1 MRIAQLM
8 DEINSAVARARRLP
22 PLAAL
27 RAFEAAARHLS
38 FREAAAELAVTPTA
52 ISHQIRL
59 LEAVL
64 GMPLFVRRT
73 RRVALTDAGQRLY
86 PALRDGFDGFARVI
100 GELKPKRQSVT
111 VSATTQ
117 FMSRRL
123 LPAVPAFNAR
133 YPEID
138 LRLNANEAPV
148 DIAAGA
154 ADIAV
159 RYGGEIGPGLQA
171 EPLLAE
177 RFGVLCSPMLDLA
190 RPEDLR
196 GIPLLHVDWL
206 RETTPGWRR
215 WAKQAGLTGLAV
227 DQGARFTNG
236 DHAIQAAIAGQG
248 AVVASLVLAEEEIRA
263 GLLVQ
268 PFGPVIE
275 GIYYQLVTRAQ
286 PPSREVAAVM
296 TWLREEVA
304 PLKMRASAS
313 PA

>member
-1 MRIAQLM
+1 M
-8 DEINSAVARARRLP
+8 DEPNSSMFKPRRLP

-38 FREAAAELAVTPTA
+38 FRAAASELAVTPTA

-59 LEAVL
+59 LEATL
-64 GMPLFVRRT
+64 GLPLFVRRT
-73 RRVALTDAGQRLY
+73 RQVALTEAGQRLF

-100 GELKPKRQSVT
+100 GELKLKRQSVT

-117 FMSRRL
+117 FTSRRL
-123 LPAVPAFNAR
+123 LPAVPAFNR
-133 YPEID
+133 QHPEID
-138 LRLNANEAPV
+138 LRLNASETPV

-159 RYGGEIGPGLQA
+159 RYGGEIGAGLRS

-177 RFGVLCSPMLDLA
+177 RFGVLCSPMLGLTA
-190 RPEDLR
+190 PEDLNSV
-196 GIPLLHVDWL
+196 PLLHTDWL
-206 RETTPGWRR
+206 RDVTPDWRR
-215 WAKQAGLTGLAV
+215 WAKLAGVTELKL

-248 AVVASLVLAEEEIRA
+248 AIVASLILAEEEIRA

-275 GIYYQLVTRAQ
+275 GIYYQLVTRTQ
-286 PPSREVAAVM
+286 PPSREVEAVL

-304 PLKMRASAS
+304 RPRRSAR
-313 PA
+313 

>member
-1 MRIAQLM
+1 M
-8 DEINSAVARARRLP
+8 DEDNSAITRTRRLP

-59 LEAVL
+59 LEETL
-64 GMPLFVRRT
+64 GVRLFVRRT
-73 RRVALTDAGQRLY
+73 RRVALTEAGQRLY
-86 PALRDGFDGFARVI
+86 PPLRDGFDGFAHVI
-100 GELKPKRQSVT
+100 ANLVPKHGRPAVT
-111 VSATTQ
+111 LSATTQ
-117 FMSRRL
+117 FTSRRL

-133 YPEID
+133 HPEID
-138 LRLNANEAPV
+138 LRLHASEEPV

-159 RYGGEIGPGLQA
+159 RYGGEIGAGLQS

-177 RFGVLCSPMLDLA
+177 RFGLLCSPMLGMTGPQDLQ
-190 RPEDLR
+190 RV
-196 GIPLLHVDWL
+196 PLLHTDWL
-206 RETTPGWRR
+206 RDTTPGWHR
-215 WAKQAGLTGLAV
+215 WAKQAGVTGLKL

-248 AVVASLVLAEEEIRA
+248 AIIASLVLAEEEIRA

-275 GIYYQLVTRAQ
+275 GIYYRIVTRAE
-286 PPSREVAAVM
+286 PPGREIAMVM
-296 TWLREEVA
+296 NWLREEVA
-304 PLKMRASAS
+304 RPR
-313 PA
+313 

>member
-1 MRIAQLM
+1 M
-8 DEINSAVARARRLP
+8 RARRLP

-59 LEAVL
+59 LEQTL
-64 GMPLFVRRT
+64 GTALFVRRT
-73 RRVALTDAGQRLY
+73 RRVALTEAGQRLF
-86 PALRDGFDGFARVI
+86 PTLRDGFDAFAHVI
-100 GELKPKRQSVT
+100 ATLVPKHARPAVT

-117 FMSRRL
+117 FTSRRL
-123 LPAVPAFNAR
+123 LPAVPAFNVR
-133 YPEID
+133 HPEID
-138 LRLNANEAPV
+138 LRLHASEEPV

-154 ADIAV
+154 ADIAI
-159 RYGGEIGPGLQA
+159 RYGGEIGAGLQS

-177 RFGVLCSPMLDLA
+177 RFGLLCSPMLGLTG
-190 RPEDLR
+190 PEDLR
-196 GIPLLHVDWL
+196 RVPLLHTDWL
-206 RETTPGWRR
+206 RETTPGWDR
-215 WAKQAGLTGLAV
+215 WTKRAGITGLKL

-248 AVVASLVLAEEEIRA
+248 AIIASLVLAEEEIRA

-275 GIYYQLVTRAQ
+275 GIYYQLVTRAE
-286 PPSREVAAVM
+286 PLRPEVAVVID
-296 TWLREEVA
+296 WLREEVA
-304 PLKMRASAS
+304 RPSVVRA
-313 PA
+313 

>member
-1 MRIAQLM
+1 M
-8 DEINSAVARARRLP
+8 DELNSAILRARRLP

-59 LEAVL
+59 LEETL
-64 GMPLFVRRT
+64 GISLFVRRT
-73 RRVALTDAGQRLY
+73 RRVALTEAGQRLF
-86 PALRDGFDGFARVI
+86 PTLRDGFDAFAHTIANLV
-100 GELKPKRQSVT
+100 PKHGRPAVT
-111 VSATTQ
+111 LSATTQ
-117 FMSRRL
+117 FTSRRL

-133 YPEID
+133 YPGID
-138 LRLNANEAPV
+138 LRLHASEEPV

-159 RYGGEIGPGLQA
+159 RYGGEIGRGLRS

-177 RFGVLCSPMLDLA
+177 RFGMLCSPMLGLTG
-190 RPEDLR
+190 PEDLR
-196 GIPLLHVDWL
+196 RVPLLHTDWL
-206 RETTPGWRR
+206 RDTTPDWPR
-215 WAKQAGLTGLAV
+215 WAKLAGISGLQL

-248 AVVASLVLAEEEIRA
+248 AIIASLVLAEEELRS
-263 GLLVQ
+263 GVLER

-275 GIYYQLVTRAQ
+275 GIYYQIVTRAE
-286 PPSREVAAVM
+286 PPSREVAIVID
-296 TWLREEVA
+296 WLRDAVA
-304 PLKMRASAS
+304 RPSA
-313 PA
+313 ARG

>member
-1 MRIAQLM
+1 M
-8 DEINSAVARARRLP
+8 DEVNSAIARVRRLP

-59 LEAVL
+59 LEETL
-64 GMPLFVRRT
+64 GVPLFVRRT
-73 RRVALTDAGQRLY
+73 RRVALTEAGRRLF
-86 PALRDGFDGFARVI
+86 PTLRDGFDAFAHVI
-100 GELKPKRQSVT
+100 GELKPRRQSVT

-117 FMSRRL
+117 FTSRRL
-123 LPAVPAFNAR
+123 LPAVPVFNVR
-133 YPEID
+133 HPDID

-159 RYGGEIGPGLQA
+159 RYGGEIGAGLQS
-171 EPLLAE
+171 EPLLVE
-177 RFGVLCSPMLDLA
+177 RFGMLCSPMLGLTGPADLQ
-190 RPEDLR
+190 RV
-196 GIPLLHVDWL
+196 PLLHTDWL
-206 RETTPGWRR
+206 RDTTPDWHR
-215 WAKQAGLTGLAV
+215 WAKQAGIAGLKL

-248 AVVASLVLAEEEIRA
+248 AIIASLVLAEEEIRA

-275 GIYYQLVTRAQ
+275 GIYYQIVTRAE
-286 PPSREVAAVM
+286 PPRPEVAVVVN
-296 TWLREEVA
+296 WLREVVARPSVA
-304 PLKMRASAS
+304 PA
-313 PA
+313 

>member
-8 DEINSAVARARRLP
+8 DEVSSGIARARRLP

-52 ISHQIRL
+52 VSHQIRL
-59 LEAVL
+59 LEETLELA
-64 GMPLFVRRT
+64 LFVRRT
-73 RRVALTDAGQRLY
+73 RRVALTEAGQRLY
-86 PALRDGFDGFARVI
+86 PTLRDGFDAFARAI
-100 GELKPKRQSVT
+100 AELKPKHDRTAVT
-111 VSATTQ
+111 LSATTQ
-117 FMSRRL
+117 FTSRRL
-123 LPAVPAFNAR
+123 LPAVPGFNALH
-133 YPEID
+133 PDID
-138 LRLNANEAPV
+138 LRLHASEEPV

-159 RYGGEIGPGLQA
+159 RYGGEIGSGLQA

-177 RFGVLCSPMLDLA
+177 RFGMLCSPMLGLTA
-190 RPEDLR
+190 PEDLR
-196 GIPLLHVDWL
+196 QVALLHTDWL
-206 RETTPGWRR
+206 RDTTPDWRR
-215 WAKQAGLTGLAV
+215 WAKLAGVTGLKL

-248 AVVASLVLAEEEIRA
+248 AIIASLVLAEEEIRA

-275 GIYYQLVTRAQ
+275 GIYYQVVTRAEK
-286 PPSREVAAVM
+286 PGREVAAVI
-296 TWLREEVA
+296 TWLREQVA
-304 PLKMRASAS
+304 RPPQMVR
-313 PA
+313 

>member
-1 MRIAQLM
+1 M
-8 DEINSAVARARRLP
+8 DEVNSAISRTRRLP

-59 LEAVL
+59 LEETL
-64 GMPLFVRRT
+64 GTSLFVRRT
-73 RRVALTDAGQRLY
+73 RRVALTEAGQRLY
-86 PALRDGFDGFARVI
+86 PPLRDGFDAFAHVI
-100 GELKPKRQSVT
+100 ANLDPKHGRPAVT
-111 VSATTQ
+111 LSATTQ
-117 FMSRRL
+117 FTSRRL

-138 LRLNANEAPV
+138 LRLHASEEPV

-159 RYGGEIGPGLQA
+159 RYGGEIGAGLQS

-177 RFGVLCSPMLDLA
+177 RFGLLCSPMLGMTGPQDLQ
-190 RPEDLR
+190 RV
-196 GIPLLHVDWL
+196 PLLHTDWL
-206 RETTPGWRR
+206 RDTTPGWHR
-215 WAKQAGLTGLAV
+215 WAKLAGITGLKL

-248 AVVASLVLAEEEIRA
+248 AIIASLVLAEEEIGA

-275 GIYYQLVTRAQ
+275 GIYYRIVTRAGQ
-286 PPSREVAAVM
+286 PGREVAVVM
-296 TWLREEVA
+296 NWLREEVA
-304 PLKMRASAS
+304 RPR
-313 PA
+313 

>member
-1 MRIAQLM
+1 M
-8 DEINSAVARARRLP
+8 ARGRRLP

-59 LEAVL
+59 LEATL
-64 GMPLFVRRT
+64 GVSLFVRHT

-86 PALRDGFDGFARVI
+86 PPLRDGFDEFAQVI

-117 FMSRRL
+117 FTSRRL

-138 LRLNANEAPV
+138 LRLNASEEPV
-148 DIAAGA
+148 DIAAGV

-159 RYGGEIGPGLQA
+159 RYGGEIGSGLQA

-190 RPEDLR
+190 GAEDLR
-196 GIPLLHVDWL
+196 RVPLLHTDWL
-206 RETTPGWRR
+206 RETTPDWRR
-215 WAKQAGLTGLAV
+215 WAKVAGVTGLKL
-227 DQGARFTNG
+227 DHGARFTNG

-248 AVVASLVLAEEEIRA
+248 AIVASLILAGEEIRA

-275 GIYYQLVTRAQ
+275 GGYYQLVTRALAA
-286 PPSREVAAVM
+286 PRREVAVVM
-296 TWLREEVA
+296 NWLREEVA
-304 PLKMRASAS
+304 RPRRAGL
-313 PA
+313 

>member
-1 MRIAQLM
+1 M
-8 DEINSAVARARRLP
+8 DEISSPIVRARRLP

-59 LEAVL
+59 LEQTL
-64 GMPLFVRRT
+64 GTALFVRRT
-73 RRVALTDAGQRLY
+73 RRVALTEAGQRLF
-86 PALRDGFDGFARVI
+86 PTLRDGFDAFAHVI
-100 GELKPKRQSVT
+100 ATLVPKHARPAVT

-117 FMSRRL
+117 FTSRRL
-123 LPAVPAFNAR
+123 LPAVPAFNVR
-133 YPEID
+133 HPEID
-138 LRLNANEAPV
+138 LRLHASEEPV

-154 ADIAV
+154 ADIAI
-159 RYGGEIGPGLQA
+159 RYGGEIGAGLQS

-177 RFGVLCSPMLDLA
+177 RFGLLCSPMLGLTG
-190 RPEDLR
+190 PEDLR
-196 GIPLLHVDWL
+196 RVPLLHTDWL
-206 RETTPGWRR
+206 RETTPGWDR
-215 WAKQAGLTGLAV
+215 WTKRAGITGLKL

-248 AVVASLVLAEEEIRA
+248 AIIASLVLAEEEIRA

-275 GIYYQLVTRAQ
+275 GIYYQIVTRAE
-286 PPSREVAAVM
+286 PLRPEVAVVID
-296 TWLREEVA
+296 WLREEVA
-304 PLKMRASAS
+304 RPSVVRA
-313 PA
+313 